1 MEALYRSFS
10 RQIPRCCL
18 KLVNGIHIARFIPEA
33 ERVEYTGQKEAH
45 DMENGTYH
53 YKIEAAVPLG
63 VRRGSMAVELHN
75 GALSGAIN
83 LLERC
88 SPFADGRYKDGAIFF
103 RAYWSR

>member
-1 MEALYRSFS
+1 
-10 RQIPRCCL
+10 
-18 KLVNGIHIARFIPEA
+18 
-33 ERVEYTGQKEAH
+33 
-45 DMENGTYH
+45 MENGTYH

-88 SPFADGRYKDGAIFF
+88 SPCVDGRYKDGAVSFSGVLVTLMSELHYHAEGTLSETGIRF
-103 RAYWSR
+103 RMDCRVGGIDVVGVAETV